1 MPAHAKH
8 RTVPTRTIILR
19 QATNTSG
26 YRGSHETPWIINR
39 FAHVAREPEILDVCL
54 LRFIEQYLYVAEY
67 RDIGIFSQNFGRK
80 RAATTRNPMS
90 CKQKLS
96 ITHMMFSNLRKA
108 EFLTMKGKACL
119 GGSGMRT
126 AREISSLAFHTGGG
140 GLSIEGLTSI
150 FQNHWHSH
158 GRYAQ
163 RFMFLLLPSDSS
175 SEPRDWIPESAI

>member
-1 MPAHAKH
+1 
-8 RTVPTRTIILR
+8 LR

-108 EFLTMKGKACL
+108 EFLTMKGKASRWKRNEDGKGNFKPGL
-119 GGSGMRT
+119 SYGRRGLIHRGT
-126 AREISSLAFHTGGG
+126 DVYLPEPLAFPRTICSKVYV
-140 GLSIEGLTSI
+140 LVTSI
-150 FQNHWHSH
+150 GLEQ
-158 GRYAQ
+158 
-163 RFMFLLLPSDSS
+163 
-175 SEPRDWIPESAI
+175 